1 MPRLFVA
8 VWPST
13 SVLDRLAAIDRTATD
28 GVRWVPLGN
37 LHVTIR
43 FLGNVEESGARSSLG
58 ALTLPRATATLAEHS
73 TLLGG
78 NVVVLV
84 TGLET
89 LADVVERATTDVV
102 ERREHRPFRGGI
114 TLARRKDRRARV
126 GRLATT
132 ATDESPRPLT
142 AEEAT
147 LVESRTDQAGAHY
160 IVVDRWPTR

>member
-13 SVLDRLAAIDRTATD
+13 SVLDRLAAIDRPATE

-43 FLGNVEESGARSSLG
+43 FLGNVEEAVARSSLG
-58 ALTLPRATATLAEHS
+58 ARTLPRATPTLAGHS

-84 TGLET
+84 TGRET
-89 LADVVERATTDVV
+89 LADGVERATTDIV
-102 ERREHRPFRGGI
+102 ERRDHR
-114 TLARRKDRRARV
+114 
-126 GRLATT
+126 
-132 ATDESPRPLT
+132 
-142 AEEAT
+142 
-147 LVESRTDQAGAHY
+147 
-160 IVVDRWPTR
+160 